1 MSSRNDDSPHIAA
14 RAPGRVCLLGDNAD
28 LIERPAIAAAISAF
42 LTVRLVKRTDDRV
55 VLIGRDIGV
64 REEFER
70 GETLRLDTPLK
81 YMKAVYLRLQEDVT
95 SGFEAEVTSEIPVSA
110 GLSSSTALCIAFI
123 RAICQAYA
131 VPMDPLEVAELSFD
145 IESNDLDIECG
156 RMDQY
161 AIASG
166 GVTYIETGDPPGV
179 ERIPVASLPIVVG
192 DTREPHDTQQLQ
204 KWLRGRIEANDPSLM
219 HPLMRVTQIVEEGRR
234 SLYANDLKEL
244 GELMILQQVE
254 ERLMGTST
262 DRLEAFCRAS
272 REAGALGAKQMGAG
286 GGGCM
291 IALCPGNE
299 RPVKAAIEKLG
310 GTAWAFEVFRDP
322 SDE

>member
-1 MSSRNDDSPHIAA
+1 LA
-14 RAPGRVCLLGDNAD
+14 RAPGRICLLGDNAD

-42 LTVRLVKRTDDRV
+42 LTVRLVKRPDDRV
-55 VLIGRDIGV
+55 ILVGRDIDV

-70 GETLRLDTPLK
+70 GETPPLDTPLK
-81 YMKAVYLRLQEDVT
+81 YMKAVYLRLQEDIT
-95 SGFEAEVTSEIPVSA
+95 SGFEAEVTSQIPVSA

-123 RAICQAYA
+123 RAISQAYA
-131 VPMDPLEVAELSFD
+131 IQMDPLEVAELSFD
-145 IESNDLDIECG
+145 IESHDLDIECG

-166 GVTYIETGDPPGV
+166 GVTYIETGEPPGV

-219 HPLMRVTQIVEEGRR
+219 LPLKRVTEIVEEGKL
-234 SLYANDLKEL
+234 SLYANDLKAL
-244 GELMILQQVE
+244 GELMIRQQVE

-262 DRLEAFCRAS
+262 ERLEAFCRVS
-272 REAGALGAKQMGAG
+272 LQAGALGAKQMGAG

-291 IALCPGNE
+291 IALCPGHE
-299 RPVKAAIEKLG
+299 EPVRAAIEDLG
-310 GTAWAFEVFRDP
+310 GSAWAFEVFRDLP
-322 SDE
+322 DK

>member
-1 MSSRNDDSPHIAA
+1 MRDVLA
-14 RAPGRVCLLGDNAD
+14 RAPGRICLLGDNAD

-42 LTVRLVKRTDDRV
+42 LTVRLVKRPDDRV
-55 VLIGRDIGV
+55 ILVGRDIDV

-70 GETLRLDTPLK
+70 GETPPLDTPLK
-81 YMKAVYLRLQEDVT
+81 YMKAVYLRLQEDIT
-95 SGFEAEVTSEIPVSA
+95 SGFEAEVTSQIPVSA

-123 RAICQAYA
+123 RAISQAYA
-131 VPMDPLEVAELSFD
+131 IQMDPLEVAELSFD
-145 IESNDLDIECG
+145 IESHDLDIECG

-166 GVTYIETGDPPGV
+166 GVTYIETGEPPGV

-219 HPLMRVTQIVEEGRR
+219 LPLKRVTEIVEEGKL
-234 SLYANDLKEL
+234 SLYANDLKAL
-244 GELMILQQVE
+244 GELMIRQQVE

-262 DRLEAFCRAS
+262 ERLEAFCRVS
-272 REAGALGAKQMGAG
+272 LQAGALGAKQMGAG

-291 IALCPGNE
+291 IALCPGHE
-299 RPVKAAIEKLG
+299 EPVRAAIEDLG
-310 GTAWAFEVFRDP
+310 GSAWAFEVFRDLP
-322 SDE
+322 DK